1 VFADLQQ
8 MALDGVSVAVTV
20 QPLGQVAPPQPVEL
34 LLAFD
39 QPWQQW
45 LLPQGSEAG
54 MHIAIANRGHR
65 HHVAAWSGLFRKAT
79 ASGIAHARKGL
90 LISNSLGNLL
100 VHAVA

>member
-1 VFADLQQ
+1 MPQFQQ

-65 HHVAAWSGLFRKAT
+65 HHVAAWPGL
-79 ASGIAHARKGL
+79 ASSARPL
-90 LISNSLGNLL
+90 Q
-100 VHAVA
+100 VA